1 MTTLVG
7 MHYINAQSGTSHS
20 RLVDLK
26 KGSYDVNC
34 PPGTIHVSAQICI
47 FFTFTDIA
55 CSPNFSPSLYFCA
68 KSEVNNTFF
77 FILHFVVFV
86 YRSDLCCKAGV
97 ELELMFHENNEAFK

>member
-1 MTTLVG
+1 MSIVLQEQF
-7 MHYINAQSGTSHS
+7 MFLPKS
-20 RLVDLK
+20 
-26 KGSYDVNC
+26 
-34 PPGTIHVSAQICI
+34 VS
-47 FFTFTDIA
+47 FFTLTDIA

-97 ELELMFHENNEAFK
+97 ELELMFRENNEAFK